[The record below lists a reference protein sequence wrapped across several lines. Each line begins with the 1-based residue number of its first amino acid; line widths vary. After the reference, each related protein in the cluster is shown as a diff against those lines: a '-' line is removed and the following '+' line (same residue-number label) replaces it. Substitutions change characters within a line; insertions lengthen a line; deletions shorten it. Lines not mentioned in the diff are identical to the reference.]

1 LNLPRYPTLPGILGA
16 QSRGIDHW
24 RKEDLGLSSAP
35 GRTELVGFSPPK
47 PKARTRSAEEGKLS
61 ASDRLRLLMKGG
73 DSKKKEDS
81 NILEGGSDKVLD
93 ELERILKENGII
105 FE

>member
-1 LNLPRYPTLPGILGA
+1 
-16 QSRGIDHW
+16 
-24 RKEDLGLSSAP
+24 
-35 GRTELVGFSPPK
+35 
-47 PKARTRSAEEGKLS
+47 
-61 ASDRLRLLMKGG
+61 MKGG

-93 ELERILKENGII
+93 ELERILKENGVI

>member
-1 LNLPRYPTLPGILGA
+1 VIERL
-16 QSRGIDHW
+16 SV
-24 RKEDLGLSSAP
+24 EDLGLPKEVIDPASRWIERVS
-35 GRTELVGFSPPK
+35 LSLPK
-47 PKARTRSAEEGKLS
+47 PKTKPRSVEEGKLS

-81 NILEGGSDKVLD
+81 NILEGTSDKILD

>member
-1 LNLPRYPTLPGILGA
+1 MGHRHNLSIL
-16 QSRGIDHW
+16 H
-24 RKEDLGLSSAP
+24 
-35 GRTELVGFSPPK
+35 SPPR
-47 PKARTRSAEEGKLS
+47 PKLRSRSPEEGKLS

-81 NILEGGSDKVLD
+81 KLLEGNSDNILE
-93 ELERILKENGII
+93 EFERILQENGII